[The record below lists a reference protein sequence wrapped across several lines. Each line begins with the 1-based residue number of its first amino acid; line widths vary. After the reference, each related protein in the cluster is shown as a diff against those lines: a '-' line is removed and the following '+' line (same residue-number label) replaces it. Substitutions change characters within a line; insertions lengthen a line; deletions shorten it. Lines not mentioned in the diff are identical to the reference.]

1 MVNPPSCKTY
11 RAAGRMAIRT
21 VEAGGFH
28 SKKCQIYE
36 SNFGTFLDFTNSCQF
51 VIIKLTKTF
60 WKGGTRMRKS
70 GAILRILCGI
80 LDGLIIMIPIQMI
93 MMGIFEVSIRQAELF
108 FQFLFA
114 VYGTLFTE
122 YWGQSL
128 GKYFGRLK
136 CADANGGK
144 APILYVGVREL
155 VKSLYIVPVFG
166 WAACGVSIVMMFVR
180 KDGRTLHDLAGN
192 TKVVSRFEMQREGE
206 RKDDGR

>member
-1 MVNPPSCKTY
+1 
-11 RAAGRMAIRT
+11 
-21 VEAGGFH
+21 
-28 SKKCQIYE
+28 
-36 SNFGTFLDFTNSCQF
+36 
-51 VIIKLTKTF
+51 
-60 WKGGTRMRKS
+60 MRKS
-70 GAILRILCGI
+70 GAILRMLCGI

-93 MMGIFEVSIRQAELF
+93 MMGIFGASVRQAELF

-136 CADANGGK
+136 CVDANGGK
-144 APILYVGVREL
+144 APILYVGIREL

-166 WAACGVSIVMMFVR
+166 WAACGVSIVMMFAR

-192 TKVVSRFEMQREGE
+192 TRVVYRFEMQREGE
-206 RKDDGR
+206 QKDDGR